1 MSDDTAKAY
10 WDRHAS
16 NYDRSMAILGGP
28 IPAMVERARRA
39 VEGASSVLE
48 VAAGTGLVTLA
59 IAGAAQRIVATDYA
73 AGMVE
78 RLRSKLNAA
87 GVSNVEVKQADV
99 YALPFPAETFDA
111 VVAANVLHLVPDERA
126 ALAALRRML
135 KPTGRLIV
143 PTYCHQESMLARF
156 VSRVLALTGFPGSR
170 RFSMQQL
177 RKTVEASHFEVL
189 RAEVLPGVIP
199 IGYIEAVVPPR
210 VSAV

>member
-1 MSDDTAKAY
+1 MSNDAAKAY

-78 RLRSKLNAA
+78 RLRFKLNAA

-99 YALPFPAETFDA
+99 YALPFAAGTFDA
-111 VVAANVLHLVPDERA
+111 VVAANVLHLVPDDRA

-143 PTYCHQESMLARF
+143 PTYCHQETLLARS

-170 RFSMQQL
+170 RFSMEQL
-177 RKTVEASHFEVL
+177 RRTVETSDFKVV

-199 IGYIEAVVPPR
+199 IGYVEAVLPHS
-210 VSAV
+210 VSAT